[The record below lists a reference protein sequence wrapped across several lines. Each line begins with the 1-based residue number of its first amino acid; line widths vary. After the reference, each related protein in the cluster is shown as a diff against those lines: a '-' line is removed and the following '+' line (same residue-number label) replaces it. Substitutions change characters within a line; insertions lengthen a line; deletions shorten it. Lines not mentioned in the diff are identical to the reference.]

1 MRVPT
6 ISDGSRE
13 IARRLPEEF
22 LQGSDGPVERVVE
35 LVSLYWGSYE
45 EKQRAELAQALL
57 AVLEGLHVTN
67 GHRNDCEAVVLAWL
81 SKQ

>member
-1 MRVPT
+1 MATV
-6 ISDGSRE
+6 SDGNRE
-13 IARRLPEEF
+13 IARRLPDEF
-22 LQGSDGPVERVVE
+22 TQDSDDPVERVVQ

-67 GHRNDCEAVVLAWL
+67 GHRSDCEAVVMAWL